1 MKTYLKLARIGMN
14 MEDAT
19 LTKWHKRPGETFQ
32 AGDVLYEIETEKIS
46 EEIEAT
52 EAGTLLE
59 IYAAEGEDVAVGA
72 RVCAVELTNGGGS

>member
-19 LTKWHKRPGETFQ
+19 LVKWHKEPGDPFR

-52 EAGTLLE
+52 ADGTLLE
-59 IYAAEGEDVAVGA
+59 IYAGEGEDVAVGA